1 MQTQDKQW
9 YLTNFDIFEKKL
21 NGESKA
27 PLHDIRKKAIAQVKE
42 SGFPTIR
49 DEEWRF
55 TNVKPITQTE
65 FEPVKETAED
75 VSADTLKPYLLDHV
89 TNHLLVFVN
98 GKFSPLLSNLEK
110 LQEKMT
116 VKNLAAAL
124 KENQQLVAP
133 ILAKQADIKTNAFT
147 ALNTAFLQDGV
158 FIHIP
163 KNEIV
168 TEPIHILYVSNAQT
182 DSFVTHPRNLVIVE
196 SNAQASFI
204 ESYVG
209 FGEQKYFTNPVLE
222 ISVGEN
228 AVLDHYKIQRET
240 QNAYHVSVNNVYQ
253 AINSNYTSHSF
264 SFGGAL
270 VRNDID
276 TVLDGEGVESVLNGL
291 YIASHNQHVDNHTV
305 IDHAKPH
312 CHSNEL
318 YKGVLDNKAKAVFS
332 GKIHVR
338 QIAQKTDAVQS
349 NQNLLLSE
357 NAIVDT
363 KPQLEIFAVD
373 VKCTHGGTVGQI
385 DEEGVFYLQS
395 RGLSKDQ
402 ARNMMIQAFA
412 GEVTHKVK
420 LESLRDTLDEWVF
433 ARLHDG
439 HLE

>member
-1 MQTQDKQW
+1 MQSQEKQW
-9 YLTNFDIFEKKL
+9 YLTNFDLFEKKL
-21 NGESKA
+21 NGESTS

-55 TNVKPITQTE
+55 TNVNPIAKTE
-65 FEPVKETAED
+65 FKPAKDLEISQT
-75 VSADTLKPYLLDHV
+75 SLKPYLLDHV
-89 TNHLLVFVN
+89 TKHLLVFVN
-98 GKFSPLLSNLEK
+98 GKFSSQLSTLENLPTEI
-110 LQEKMT
+110 T

-124 KENQQLVAP
+124 KENQQLVEP

-147 ALNTAFLQDGV
+147 ALNTAFMQDGV
-158 FIHIP
+158 FIHVP
-163 KNEIV
+163 MNEII
-168 TEPIHILYVSNAQT
+168 TEPIHILYISNAQS

-196 SNAQASFI
+196 SNAQASVI

-209 FGEQKYFTNPVLE
+209 FGEKKYFTNPVLE

-253 AINSNYTSHSF
+253 ERSSNYTSHSF

-276 TVLDGEGVESVLNGL
+276 TVLNGHGVESVLNGL

-357 NAIVDT
+357 DATVDT
-363 KPQLEIFAVD
+363 KPQLEIFADD

-420 LESLRDTLDEWVF
+420 IESLRDTLDEWVF

>member
-21 NGESKA
+21 NGQSKS
-27 PLHDIRKKAIAQVKE
+27 PLHDLRKKALARVKE
-42 SGFPTIR
+42 NGFPNIK

-55 TNVKPITQTE
+55 TNISPIIKTE
-65 FEPVKETAED
+65 FKP
-75 VSADTLKPYLLDHV
+75 ADDTKDISREFLKPFLLDHV
-89 TNHLLVFVN
+89 TPHQLVFVN
-98 GKFSPLLSNLEK
+98 GAFAAELSSINNLPDNIQATSLAVAIGDEKNKMETLLT
-110 LQEKMT
+110 Q
-116 VKNLAAAL
+116 
-124 KENQQLVAP
+124 
-133 ILAKQADIKTNAFT
+133 QADIQSNAFT
-147 ALNTAFLQDGV
+147 ALNTAFMQDG
-158 FIHIP
+158 FFLHIP
-163 KNEIV
+163 KNVILEQ
-168 TEPIHILYVSNAQT
+168 PIHVLFVSNAKD
-182 DSFVTHPRNLVIVE
+182 DSIVTHPRNLVLVDAN
-196 SNAQASFI
+196 SQASFI

-209 FGEQKYFTNPVLE
+209 FGEQKYFTNPVIE
-222 ISVGEN
+222 ISLGEN
-228 AVLDHYKIQRET
+228 AVVDHYKIQRET
-240 QNAYHVSVNNVYQ
+240 KKAYHVAANHVHQERS
-253 AINSNYTSHSF
+253 SNYTSHSF

-270 VRNDID
+270 VRNDIN
-276 TVLDGEGVESVLNGL
+276 TVLDGEGIESVLNGL
-291 YIASHNQHVDNHTV
+291 YIASRNQHVDNHTV

-318 YKGVLDNKAKAVFS
+318 YKGVLDENAKAVFS

-338 QIAQKTDAVQS
+338 QIAQKTDAIQS

-357 NAIVDT
+357 DATVDT
-363 KPQLEIFAVD
+363 KPQLEIFADD

-420 LESLRDTLDEWVF
+420 IESLRDTLDEWVF